1 MVSERERERLERLRE
16 KHADGLL
23 LWELKNGFELS
34 PRESDL
40 ILDAAKGI
48 LLEGKSLEGGKHRVV
63 GTEVGES
70 AGKSMEEVKK
80 KAVVVTLDGGI
91 EDIEYEKQY
100 GRITLRSMRLL
111 RVIEEGIDQGV
122 VFSTEDLGRM
132 LGVSTRTVKRDVQGL
147 RDAGCVVFTRGYY
160 EGIGRAI
167 SHKAQIV
174 EMYLAG
180 ASYAEI
186 EGRMRHTMASIRRY
200 VETFGRVVYAIRRGK
215 LRPHERSFILGI
227 SAGVLRD
234 YERLYGQARRKYPR
248 RLKEIVERY
257 GGGAKVLEYKELD
270 KRKEGFRIGGM
281 GKKRRPA
288 YASE

>member
-1 MVSERERERLERLRE
+1 
-16 KHADGLL
+16 
-23 LWELKNGFELS
+23 
-34 PRESDL
+34 
-40 ILDAAKGI
+40 
-48 LLEGKSLEGGKHRVV
+48 
-63 GTEVGES
+63 
-70 AGKSMEEVKK
+70 
-80 KAVVVTLDGGI
+80 
-91 EDIEYEKQY
+91 
-100 GRITLRSMRLL
+100 
-111 RVIEEGIDQGV
+111 
-122 VFSTEDLGRM
+122 
-132 LGVSTRTVKRDVQGL
+132 
-147 RDAGCVVFTRGYY
+147 
-160 EGIGRAI
+160 
-167 SHKAQIV
+167 
-174 EMYLAG
+174 
-180 ASYAEI
+180 
-186 EGRMRHTMASIRRY
+186 MRHTMASIRRY